1 MIAYYFTL
9 ALMIVSF
16 TLMVMGTVCMSL
28 VGKKKIAEEPVTG
41 GKKVLTL
48 VFSCLALWL
57 YFEATIGTSP
67 SQFAFGL
74 FVVHAT
80 TMCMGT
86 IRGLMNTNGRVYN
99 MKTMLTYTGVAT
111 ALLVAY
117 IYYGIAYL

>member
-9 ALMIVSF
+9 ALMIISF
-16 TLMVMGTVCMSL
+16 TLMIFGTVCL
-28 VGKKKIAEEPVTG
+28 AIVGKHKITEEPVTT

-86 IRGLMNTNGRVYN
+86 IRGLMNTNGRVYD

-111 ALLVAY
+111 GLLVAY
-117 IYYGIAYL
+117 IYYGIVYL

>member
-9 ALMIVSF
+9 ALMILSF
-16 TLMVMGTVCMSL
+16 VLMVLGTVCMGIL
-28 VGKKKIAEEPVTG
+28 DKKNVKDEPVTA
-41 GKKVLTL
+41 GKKALTL

-67 SQFAFGL
+67 SPFAFGL

-86 IRGLMNTNGRVYN
+86 IRGLLNTKGRVYS
-99 MKTMLTYTGVAT
+99 MKEMLVYTAISTG
-111 ALLVAY
+111 LLGAY
-117 IYYGIAYL
+117 IYYGIVYL